1 MTFAVSGSAV
11 SASPIGQALQIHPKP
26 QSKESA
32 NFELSEIK
40 HDRSGSKMNYCP
52 SYFKYFNNDDGQ
64 GTLSKPCKNG
74 GKCSHVGGSDY
85 KCACPAG
92 WSLGDNGI
100 LMCSDIEILNVMGSY

>member
-40 HDRSGSKMNYCP
+40 QIFQK
-52 SYFKYFNNDDGQ
+52 YFKDMQDD
-64 GTLSKPCKNG
+64 
-74 GKCSHVGGSDY
+74 
-85 KCACPAG
+85 
-92 WSLGDNGI
+92 W
-100 LMCSDIEILNVMGSY
+100 IEIMGRTVIQIKGD

>member
-74 GKCSHVGGSDY
+74 GICKFTGFGGFVCCAKKLLSH
-85 KCACPAG
+85 K
-92 WSLGDNGI
+92 
-100 LMCSDIEILNVMGSY
+100 